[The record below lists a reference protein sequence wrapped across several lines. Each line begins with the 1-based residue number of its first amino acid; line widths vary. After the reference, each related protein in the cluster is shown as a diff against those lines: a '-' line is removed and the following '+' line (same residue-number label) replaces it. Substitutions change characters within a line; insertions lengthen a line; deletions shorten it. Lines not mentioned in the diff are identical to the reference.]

1 MGGLAYEFKTKKIGY
16 TEERFPFSL
25 RASQRTTENRNIT
38 AHRQNL
44 DIGYLCAFCFLK
56 KGVIILKGVVFLRK
70 IVLLLLTLFLLCCT
84 VGCQKTPENNEGG
97 PVELKND
104 DELVEALRKQLKN
117 ALTHYDIAVT
127 SPENQMDDIKNG
139 DQALLVDF
147 RASSIYYVCAYSGSG
162 HDELEEPYCCVEDHV
177 WVKYNNIENVREIY
191 KDKKIAASFQINIA
205 SLVRDIISGEEGTV
219 NIENFTQFEAGFEN
233 GALANEPS
241 SFDDTFIYINS
252 SDKKNIYHSLSLPNH
267 ATRRISCIYLDG
279 KYYVSGFL
287 YHANPGGEVSESDG
301 FANLKMLVGKYYDD
315 IITVMDT
322 ETYRITYEDGTIC
335 VYGIVEIGDF
345 VNCIGK

>member
-1 MGGLAYEFKTKKIGY
+1 MRDFMK
-16 TEERFPFSL
+16 R
-25 RASQRTTENRNIT
+25 
-38 AHRQNL
+38 
-44 DIGYLCAFCFLK
+44 
-56 KGVIILKGVVFLRK
+56 
-70 IVLLLLTLFLLCCT
+70 IVLLLLTVLFLCCF
-84 VGCQKTPENNEGG
+84 VGCRKAPENNDGG
-97 PVELKND
+97 PVELKDD
-104 DELVEALRKQLKN
+104 DELVKVLKKQLKN
-117 ALTHYDIAVT
+117 ALMHYDISAT
-127 SPENQMDDIKNG
+127 SPERQMDDIKNG

-147 RASSIYYVCAYSGSG
+147 QASSVYYVCAYSGSG
-162 HDELEEPYCCVEDHV
+162 HDELEGPYCCVDEYV
-177 WVKYNNIENVREIY
+177 WVKYDNIEDVREIY
-191 KDKKIAASFQINIA
+191 KDKKIAASFQMNIA
-205 SLVRDIISGEEGTV
+205 PLVRDIISGEEGAV
-219 NIENFTQFEAGFEN
+219 NVENFTQFEARFEN

-267 ATRRISCIYLDG
+267 NAYKIPCVYFDG

-335 VYGIVEIGDF
+335 VYGIIEIGDF
-345 VNCIGK
+345 VKCIEK